1 MRIKSYLYL
10 LPTAGS
16 QHRMASILLPSRG
29 WGTQVTEGAGALYP
43 APASSSLSGGGPAWP
58 GSWGSPH
65 AALGLSIHHDHP
77 GHRRDHL
84 RGQPGLSGKH
94 MGHCSRHKSHVPQSR
109 RQTPAQERT
118 FLMPTGVRGTAPTQ
132 GTPPQMASVLSLV
145 PPESGREDSVG
156 QSAQRGKVTGGLG
169 VEDHRPR
176 LRDQILCPLH

>member
-10 LPTAGS
+10 SLTAGS
-16 QHRMASILLPSRG
+16 QHRTASFLLPSRG
-29 WGTQVTEGAGALYP
+29 WGTQNRHRGSRALYS

-65 AALGLSIHHDHP
+65 AALGLSVPHDHP

-109 RQTPAQERT
+109 RQTTAQDRT
-118 FLMPTGVRGTAPTQ
+118 FLTPTGVRGTAPTQ
-132 GTPPQMASVLSLV
+132 GTPPRRHLLC
-145 PPESGREDSVG
+145 
-156 QSAQRGKVTGGLG
+156 L
-169 VEDHRPR
+169 
-176 LRDQILCPLH
+176 LCPQSPAGKTQGGRAHRGVK

>member
-132 GTPPQMASVLSLV
+132 GTPPPDGICSVSCAPRVRQGRLSGA
-145 PPESGREDSVG
+145 ERTEG
-156 QSAQRGKVTGGLG
+156 
-169 VEDHRPR
+169 
-176 LRDQILCPLH
+176 